1 MISSYQGLSYM
12 RPGSYPVKKFGP
24 SVAILT
30 FTAINKMSLN
40 VFLSPKYWL
49 AWEKATILANSG
61 KISES

>member
-1 MISSYQGLSYM
+1 M

-24 SVAILT
+24 SVAIVT
-30 FTAINKMSLN
+30 FTAINKISIN